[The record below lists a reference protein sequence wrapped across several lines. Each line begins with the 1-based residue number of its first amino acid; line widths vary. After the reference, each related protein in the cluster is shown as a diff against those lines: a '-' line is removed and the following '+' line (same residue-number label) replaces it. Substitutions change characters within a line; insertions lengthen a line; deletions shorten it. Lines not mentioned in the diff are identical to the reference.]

1 MTVLRIY
8 ESMLV
13 QLYSFS
19 SWLWKTFLFSPLGE
33 GSPSQPSI
41 SNFFL
46 LSYEK
51 PSFTWRLNYSLSF
64 CSRSTLYVL
73 LTTDTLTLYYDIFM
87 CLDLPRLHSPS
98 GQALGFIRVCIP
110 SLLCNQD
117 SIIFVNE
124 LMDVFD
130 LITKDTG
137 SISLKR
143 HFL

>member
-1 MTVLRIY
+1 M
-8 ESMLV
+8 
-13 QLYSFS
+13 
-19 SWLWKTFLFSPLGE
+19 
-33 GSPSQPSI
+33 
-41 SNFFL
+41 
-46 LSYEK
+46 
-51 PSFTWRLNYSLSF
+51 
-64 CSRSTLYVL
+64 L